1 MDAAGLDIAI
11 RLLVVLILVGIN
23 GFFVAA
29 EFALVSARQT
39 RIEQLAAEGNP
50 LARTVLRSMAD
61 PNRFISIAQVGIS
74 MASLALGFIGEPAI
88 AAIID
93 PLLEST
99 LPDSALVVS
108 THGISIAIAYMI
120 VTYLH
125 LVIGEQ
131 VPKMMAIQRAESTIL
146 VAAQFTEFVG
156 VLLRPVIAIVYW
168 STEGILRLFG
178 MKYQSEAHMVYTVDE
193 LEMLIEASEEGG
205 HLDPQERELVQR
217 ALGFGEL
224 TVSQVMVPRT
234 EVVGIPITAD
244 RDAVIEAIKTANR
257 SRYPVYEE
265 TLDQVVGVLHVKDLV
280 TQGALV
286 NGSFDLRKLIRPV
299 VPVPESLP
307 ADELLARLQS
317 ERVNMAIVIDEYGG
331 LAGIVTVEDTLEAL
345 VGRIQDEFEAVEFD
359 VELLPDGSML
369 LDGLIGIEE
378 FNRRFGAK
386 LHSETVGTLG
396 GLVFELIGHKPE
408 IGDRVQVDDLELQ
421 VEALDGLRIAR
432 LRMEPLAASEADAS

>member
-1 MDAAGLDIAI
+1 
-11 RLLVVLILVGIN
+11 
-23 GFFVAA
+23 
-29 EFALVSARQT
+29 
-39 RIEQLAAEGNP
+39 
-50 LARTVLRSMAD
+50 
-61 PNRFISIAQVGIS
+61 
-74 MASLALGFIGEPAI
+74 
-88 AAIID
+88 
-93 PLLEST
+93 
-99 LPDSALVVS
+99 
-108 THGISIAIAYMI
+108 
-120 VTYLH
+120 
-125 LVIGEQ
+125 
-131 VPKMMAIQRAESTIL
+131 
-146 VAAQFTEFVG
+146 
-156 VLLRPVIAIVYW
+156 

-193 LEMLIEASEEGG
+193 LEMLIEASEEVG

-396 GLVFELIGHKPE
+396 GLVFELIGH
-408 IGDRVQVDDLELQ
+408 
-421 VEALDGLRIAR
+421 
-432 LRMEPLAASEADAS
+432 

>member
-1 MDAAGLDIAI
+1 
-11 RLLVVLILVGIN
+11 
-23 GFFVAA
+23 
-29 EFALVSARQT
+29 
-39 RIEQLAAEGNP
+39 
-50 LARTVLRSMAD
+50 
-61 PNRFISIAQVGIS
+61 
-74 MASLALGFIGEPAI
+74 EPAI

-125 LVIGEQ
+125 LVLGEQ

-265 TLDQVVGVLHVKDLV
+265 
-280 TQGALV
+280 
-286 NGSFDLRKLIRPV
+286 
-299 VPVPESLP
+299 
-307 ADELLARLQS
+307 
-317 ERVNMAIVIDEYGG
+317 
-331 LAGIVTVEDTLEAL
+331 
-345 VGRIQDEFEAVEFD
+345 
-359 VELLPDGSML
+359 
-369 LDGLIGIEE
+369 
-378 FNRRFGAK
+378 
-386 LHSETVGTLG
+386 
-396 GLVFELIGHKPE
+396 
-408 IGDRVQVDDLELQ
+408 
-421 VEALDGLRIAR
+421 
-432 LRMEPLAASEADAS
+432 